1 MAGMW
6 SELSKEISQAVE
18 QAGKSVVAVDGR
30 SGHTSS
36 GIVWRDDSI
45 LTAAHSIRHDTNIR
59 VIFGPGKS
67 LTAKLSGRDRGT
79 DLAVLKLDEK
89 VESEPAKL
97 GNGTTLSVGELTVAV
112 ARTRRGNIVASGGII
127 SGLMGEWQ
135 IARTRIDQFIRP
147 DLMLYPGFSG
157 GALVGPGGNII
168 GLNTSGLIRG
178 KSITI
183 PSSTLTRVA
192 EEIAAKG
199 HVARPYI
206 GLVMQP
212 VEIPGSLQKNAGVDA
227 NTGLLVMHVEP
238 GGPADKAGA
247 ILGDILIDI
256 GGRSFENLED
266 VHEELRRKGAG
277 QEVQAKI
284 IRGGQ
289 NIQIT
294 IRIGERPAG

>member
-1 MAGMW
+1 MAGIW
-6 SELSKEISQAVE
+6 LELSKEISQAVE
-18 QAGKSVVAVDGR
+18 QAGKSIVAVDGR

-36 GIVWRDDSI
+36 GIVWRADSI

-59 VIFGPGKS
+59 VIVGPGKS
-67 LTAKLSGRDRGT
+67 LTAKLSGKDRGT

-89 VESEPAKL
+89 IESEPAKL
-97 GNGTTLSVGELTVAV
+97 GGGTTLSVGEFTMAV
-112 ARTRRGNIVASGGII
+112 ARTRRGNIVASSGII

-238 GGPADKAGA
+238 GGPADQAGA
-247 ILGDILIDI
+247 LLGDILIYID
-256 GGRSFENLED
+256 GRSFEDLEG

-277 QEVQAKI
+277 TEVQVKV

-289 NIQIT
+289 NIQMT